1 MASTSTSEPLYAA
14 THADASVLAVRVP
27 ALSDFLLTAPAAD
40 QLAWLH
46 RLHVAVDGVLQRVPA
61 TKVVMSGGLRE
72 GVDGPGMAAIAT
84 SDYGR

>member
-1 MASTSTSEPLYAA
+1 MASSSTSPPPAEPLYAA

-46 RLHVAVDGVLQRVPA
+46 RLHVAVDAVLQRVPA
-61 TKVVMSGGLRE
+61 TKVVMSGESL
-72 GVDGPGMAAIAT
+72 
-84 SDYGR
+84 